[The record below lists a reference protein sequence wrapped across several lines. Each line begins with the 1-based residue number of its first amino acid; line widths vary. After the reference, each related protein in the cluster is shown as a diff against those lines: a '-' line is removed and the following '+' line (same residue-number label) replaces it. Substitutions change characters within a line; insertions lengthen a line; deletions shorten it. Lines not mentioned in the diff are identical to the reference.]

1 MYAGERE
8 LGTLLQQWIAKADEG
23 NEFPVDL
30 LKDFESEFL
39 FELFCLL
46 VLGGQFNQWDQSVT
60 PYREMIKQVYKE
72 IVK

>member
-23 NEFPVDL
+23 NEFQVDL

-46 VLGGQFNQWDQSVT
+46 VLGGQLNQWDQSVT